1 MKNPK
6 DTIRRAYDRVSHAY
20 RGDSF
25 DRTDDPYYHRCMR
38 LLLPRLKAGSRIL
51 DLGCGNGIPASQD
64 LSMKHSVTG
73 IDISPVQIE
82 RARALVPSAE
92 FRCEDMTRIH
102 FPPDTFDAIVSLY
115 AIIHVPLEEQPGLFE
130 RIAGWLKPGGRLL
143 VTVGQ
148 EAWTGTEENWLG
160 VPGAT
165 MYWSHADQGTYETWL
180 TELRFEIEA
189 SLFIP
194 EGKGGHVALLARQSS
209 SGSAI

>member
-82 RARALVPSAE
+82 RARVLVPAAE
-92 FRCEDMTRIH
+92 FRCEEMTQSR
-102 FPPDTFDAIVSLY
+102 FPPNHFDAVISLY
-115 AIIHVPLEEQPGLFE
+115 AIIHVPLEEQRGLFQ

-160 VPGAT
+160 VPGGT
-165 MYWSHADQGTYETWL
+165 MYWSHADRETYLAWL
-180 TELRFEIEA
+180 GELGFLIEDV
-189 SLFIP
+189 SFIP
-194 EGKGGHVALLARQSS
+194 EGKGGHVAILAVRQPRES
-209 SGSAI
+209 I